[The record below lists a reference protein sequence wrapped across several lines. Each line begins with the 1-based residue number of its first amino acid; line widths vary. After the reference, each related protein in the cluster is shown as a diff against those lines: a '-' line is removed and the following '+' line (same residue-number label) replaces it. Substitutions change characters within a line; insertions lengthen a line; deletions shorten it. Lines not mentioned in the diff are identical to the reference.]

1 MITTEDI
8 KAFAEKAIKPA
19 KKVELGSDEALLI
32 NSNVFHARLR
42 GVPKKNG
49 LTRLHNEITVA
60 EVRDILAE
68 EGGVGRDC

>member
-19 KKVELGSDEALLI
+19 KEVELGSTDFI
-32 NSNVFHARLR
+32 PRRTS
-42 GVPKKNG
+42 G

-60 EVRDILAE
+60 EVREILAE